1 MFVQKE
7 GKNIFIVR
15 LKRSGDDQEQTIP
28 FCVLPARHKMLFYK
42 LTQTQTHIEKERER
56 ERWDERMAN
65 VRVRH
70 HTIETVD
77 AGV

>member
-1 MFVQKE
+1 MRRNKKKKKKTRKMFVQKE

-42 LTQTQTHIEKERER
+42 LTQTQTHRER
-56 ERWDERMAN
+56 AMR
-65 VRVRH
+65 
-70 HTIETVD
+70 
-77 AGV
+77 